1 MAVLLTHGNDFG
13 GFRFGDVVVLCAAE
27 GPPWEGGSTG
37 RPVQSEASGDF
48 SMTDVESPA
57 RDL

>member
-1 MAVLLTHGNDFG
+1 MSLS
-13 GFRFGDVVVLCAAE
+13 CARPKA
-27 GPPWEGGSTG
+27 PPWEGGSTG

-48 SMTDVESPA
+48 SMTDIESPA